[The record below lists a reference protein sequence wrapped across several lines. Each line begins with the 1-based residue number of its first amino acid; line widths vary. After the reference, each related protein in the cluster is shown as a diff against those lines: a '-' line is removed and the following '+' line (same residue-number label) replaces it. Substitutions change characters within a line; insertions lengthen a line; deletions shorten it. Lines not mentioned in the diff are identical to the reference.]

1 MKIKERAKKFVTEHE
16 QELLRDLACGVAA
29 IGAVLV
35 GYAGFTLGRKF
46 AYSELEHLLDV
57 DLTQKYTYATTDAPL
72 SYALQVIGHEQ
83 KLTDHLVKHGFDAL
97 DNPTKL
103 TLIYQK
109 K

>member
-16 QELLRDLACGVAA
+16 QEILRDLACVAA
-29 IGAVLV
+29 AAGAFCFGCV
-35 GYAGFTLGRKF
+35 GFTLGRKF
-46 AYSELEHLLDV
+46 TYGELEHLLDV